1 MPYKRKQS
9 AKDRELR
16 LSEGRCPIHGGGL
29 GQIDLDWIKLPSG
42 HWEAHRS
49 TAQCNRKD
57 CNIKVYY
64 NDKNDTW
71 EIFEEFKNIMKGE

>member
-9 AKDRELR
+9 AKYREIR
-16 LSEGRCPIHGGGL
+16 LSGGRCPIHGGGL
-29 GQIDLDWIKLPSG
+29 GQIGLDWIKLHSG
-42 HWEAHRS
+42 HWEAPRS
-49 TAQCNRKD
+49 IAKCNRKD
-57 CNIKVYY
+57 CDIKVYH